1 MKRSIAGIIFRNG
14 KFLIGKRLP
23 TGEMASRW
31 EFPGGKV
38 DGDETPE
45 ISLLREFREEMAID
59 VSVGRLIGTAEFTNR
74 NGPSE
79 LLAYEVSIPV
89 DLPVELTEHSS
100 VTWATMDEIERLEF
114 VDSDRLLLPAIKEWY
129 SL

>member
-1 MKRSIAGIIFRNG
+1 MKRSIAGIAFNDG
-14 KFLIGKRLP
+14 KFLIGKRLSS
-23 TGEMASRW
+23 GEMAGRW

-45 ISLLREFREEMAID
+45 TALVREFREEMAID
-59 VSVGRLIGTAEFTNR
+59 VTVGALIGTAVFNNK

-79 LLAYEVSIPV
+79 LLAYEITVPR

-100 VTWATMDEIERLEF
+100 IAWATMGEIEGLEF
-114 VDSDRLLLPAIKEWY
+114 VDSDRLLIPAIKEWY